1 MTAATLRVEFP
12 MSFAKK
18 YKIARSGSELGLFD
32 IAAIAEG
39 LKSGRFAWTD
49 DCWGE
54 GDPQWGKLSDIAQLI
69 KASPASITSTVRP
82 AAAAAAA
89 VPAVSSAP
97 SPAHH
102 APAAVAKAAPAWAST
117 ATFACALG
125 ILFVLLFGLFRQTKW
140 EYLVKNMPFSDVESV
155 VRANG
160 PVRWEYAYVSVGAR
174 NGKGEADLDRDGPG
188 AISATHVDSDKLKTV
203 SDEMAKNGWELAGTA
218 LESQTSFPNFGK
230 EDLHTGIKQNVR
242 PQALILA
249 FRRAIPLNR
258 TKQDDMLNAYC
269 GRMGEEGWELVSSIR
284 ESDAN
289 VVLTFKRPKR

>member
-1 MTAATLRVEFP
+1 
-12 MSFAKK
+12 MSSAKK
-18 YKIARSGSELGLFD
+18 YKIARSGSEMGLFD

-39 LKSGRFAWTD
+39 LKSGRFAWSD

-54 GDPQWGKLSDIAQLI
+54 GEPQWGKLSDLAQLI
-69 KASPASITSTVRP
+69 KASSAPAPAPVRP
-82 AAAAAAA
+82 VAS
-89 VPAVSSAP
+89 VPSPTVSSTPA
-97 SPAHH
+97 PAHQGV
-102 APAAVAKAAPAWAST
+102 PAVAKAAPAWAST

-188 AISATHVDSDKLKTV
+188 AISATHVDSDKLKAV

-249 FRRAIPLNR
+249 FRRAVPLNR
-258 TKQDDMLNAYC
+258 TKQDDMVNAYC